1 MMKPNLKTTQVNV
14 NILLIYTHAAKF
26 LGYSIDNE
34 DESVLRFKSISNSP
48 PSLLSSCILSVCAAL
63 NQKACDP
70 QNRGMITAAILCQLA
85 YIASIEQVR
94 AFWDEHVKIL
104 PENLKAKITSQCA
117 FSTLKCLH
125 DSVWEIELELLLGRL
140 VIRSHPQI

>member
-1 MMKPNLKTTQVNV
+1 
-14 NILLIYTHAAKF
+14 
-26 LGYSIDNE
+26 
-34 DESVLRFKSISNSP
+34 
-48 PSLLSSCILSVCAAL
+48 LSVCAAL

-70 QNRGMITAAILCQLA
+70 QNR
-85 YIASIEQVR
+85 EQVR

-125 DSVWEIELELLLGRL
+125 DSVWEIELELLLGSIKQEEDMLRFL
-140 VIRSHPQI
+140 Y